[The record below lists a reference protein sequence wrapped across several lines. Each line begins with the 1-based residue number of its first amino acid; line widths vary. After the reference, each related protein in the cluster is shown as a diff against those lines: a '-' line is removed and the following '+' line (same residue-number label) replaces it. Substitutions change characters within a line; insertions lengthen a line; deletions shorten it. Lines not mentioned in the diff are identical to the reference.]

1 MPRIR
6 TELDDF
12 QVDEIPLYT
21 PSGEGGHTF
30 VRIEKRERNTE
41 EVARDLARAAGVP
54 AREVGY
60 AGRKDRRA
68 VTRQWLSVPGLDPEQ
83 ALSLSLPG
91 VQVLEAARHPHKL
104 RTGQLRG
111 NRFVLVVREVD
122 VETAARAAT
131 RLDEL
136 RRVGMPNR
144 FGSQRFGRDADN
156 AERGRD
162 VLAGRLRPRDR
173 RAARFLLSALQSAV
187 FNEVLARRPLGL
199 DTVEAGEVAQVLAS
213 GGLFLVEDE
222 AREAR
227 RAAGFEISA
236 TGPIFGHGG
245 RDPVPAGAAAE
256 REHAARLALGVTD
269 ELLGQAPAGIRLRG
283 ARRALRVPVPD
294 AALTVAGSV
303 LRVSCSLAAG
313 SYATVLL
320 EELVGPVDDGAGLAG
335 RRAP

>member
-1 MPRIR
+1 MPQIR
-6 TELDDF
+6 AELEDF
-12 QVDEIPLYT
+12 QVEEIPLYA
-21 PSGEGGHTF
+21 PAGEGSHTF
-30 VRIEKRERNTE
+30 VWIEKRDRNTE

-54 AREVGY
+54 LREVGY

-68 VTRQWLSVPGLDPEQ
+68 VTRQWLSVPGLDPAR

-91 VQVLEAARHPHKL
+91 VRVLEAARHPHKL

-111 NRFVLVVREVD
+111 NRFVLVVRGVD
-122 VETAARAAT
+122 AETAARATA

-136 RRVGMPNR
+136 RRLGMPNR

-162 VLAGRLRPRDR
+162 LLAGRLRLRDR

-187 FNEVLARRPLGL
+187 FNEVLAKRPLGL
-199 DTVEAGEVAQVLAS
+199 DAIEAGEVAQVVAS

-222 AREAR
+222 AQEAP
-227 RAAGFEISA
+227 RAARFEISA
-236 TGPIFGHGG
+236 TGPIFGSGG
-245 RDPVPAGAAAE
+245 RDPVPTKAAAARE
-256 REHAARLALGVTD
+256 RAALAALGVTD

-283 ARRALRVPVPD
+283 ARRALRIPVPD

-303 LRVSCSLAAG
+303 LRLSCSLAAG
-313 SYATVLL
+313 SYVTVLV
-320 EELVGPVDDGAGLAG
+320 EELVGPVDGGAGFAG